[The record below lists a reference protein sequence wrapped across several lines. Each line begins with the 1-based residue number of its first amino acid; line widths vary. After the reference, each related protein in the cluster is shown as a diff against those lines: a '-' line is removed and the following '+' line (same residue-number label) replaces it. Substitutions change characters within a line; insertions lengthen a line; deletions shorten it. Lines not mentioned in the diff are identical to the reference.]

1 MKKIW
6 NKTIT
11 LLKNKYILATLIF
24 VVLMVFFDKNNII
37 TQIKLHG
44 KLNKLKEERE
54 FYQQEIIKNRN
65 DIQGLRSNPETLE
78 KYAREQYLMKK
89 DSEDIYLIIDKK
101 KDEK

>member
-1 MKKIW
+1 MKS
-6 NKTIT
+6 
-11 LLKNKYILATLIF
+11 LAT
-24 VVLMVFFDKNNII
+24 KII
-37 TQIKLHG
+37 IHS

-54 FYQQEIIKNRN
+54 LYQQEIIKNRN
-65 DIQGLRSNPETLE
+65 DIQGLRTNPEKLE